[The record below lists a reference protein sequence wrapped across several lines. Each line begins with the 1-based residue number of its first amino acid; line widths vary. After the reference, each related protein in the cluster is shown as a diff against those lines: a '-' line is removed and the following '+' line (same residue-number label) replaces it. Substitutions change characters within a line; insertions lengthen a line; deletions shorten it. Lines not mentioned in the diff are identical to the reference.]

1 MLWSGGYIC
10 GQFCGGEDIFVA
22 DFKEL
27 VLEVLW
33 PDFEEL
39 VIEVLWPNF
48 EEGANSSSSQD
59 ASAGKAHFFPRLKA
73 IDYGSE

>member
-48 EEGANSSSSQD
+48 EEGVVAAAARMPRQERLTS
-59 ASAGKAHFFPRLKA
+59 FP
-73 IDYGSE
+73 D